1 MLTTALLATILATAP
16 AAVPPEGK
24 GYIPPAPTQVELAKD
39 MAAAA
44 KALAEVLPAEELKLA
59 SFTYGGKEHKFWHY
73 IPTPLLWNPD
83 AVGSPYRPYGRF
95 GVPVE
100 KMSQQAIDRLHALMR
115 VSLSF
120 DGYQRYVQI
129 MRTEGVSNPEFGM
142 TGLNRSPDSKPAGGI
157 TWYHVSLF
165 GNIGEGD
172 WGWRLEGHHF
182 SLSMEVSGGQVKFS
196 PVMVGYNPWPQVPT
210 ANLRAVSLFESLSK
224 EQQAQAQ
231 LVKTSPDKGIPADIE
246 RVPGKPEPVGVQLG
260 KLSPEGR
267 YAYER
272 LVDEYI
278 GQFPDAAVAD
288 LRKRLQSEAEDAYL
302 AWYGTTDHAKPYFI
316 KLQGKTFLIQMRHNG
331 VEASGY
337 IHGHLSYHA
346 LDAGTGSNPLP

>member
-1 MLTTALLATILATAP
+1 MFTTVLLATVLATAP
-16 AAVPPEGK
+16 AAVPPEK
-24 GYIPPAPTQVELAKD
+24 GFVPPATTQAELAKD

-59 SFTYGGKEHKFWHY
+59 TFSYGGKEHKFWHY
-73 IPTPLLWNPD
+73 IPTPLLSNPD
-83 AVGSPYRPYGRF
+83 AVGSPYKPYGRF

-142 TGLNRSPDSKPAGGI
+142 TGLNRSPESNPKGGI
-157 TWYHVSLF
+157 KWYHVSLF

-210 ANLRAVSLFESLSK
+210 SNLRAVALLHSLSK
-224 EQQAQAQ
+224 EQQDKAFI
-231 LVKTSPDKGIPADIE
+231 VKTSPDKGIPNDID
-246 RVPGKPEPVGVQLG
+246 RVPGKPTPVGVPLG

-288 LRKRLQSEAEDAYL
+288 LRARLQSEAEDAHL

-316 KLQGKTFLIQMRHNG
+316 KLQGKSFLIQMRHNG
-331 VEASGY
+331 IEASGFV
-337 IHGHLSYHA
+337 HGHLSYHD
-346 LDAGTGSNPLP
+346 LTAGTGSNPLP